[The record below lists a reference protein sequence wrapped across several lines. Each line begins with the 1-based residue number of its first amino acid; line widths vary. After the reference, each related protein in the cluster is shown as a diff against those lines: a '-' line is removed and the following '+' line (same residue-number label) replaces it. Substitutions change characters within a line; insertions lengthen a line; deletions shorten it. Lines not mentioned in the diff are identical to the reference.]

1 MKNLP
6 TVPKLFFK
14 KEEPTQQVM
23 TERDMM
29 RAFTKKWQDHL
40 NEVYEVMGE
49 DAKSLGYRID
59 GNYGGCHGMFNQD
72 TIQRSRIELKAV
84 L

>member
-6 TVPKLFFK
+6 AIPKSFFK
-14 KEEPTQQVM
+14 KEEPVQQVM
-23 TERDMM
+23 SERDMM
-29 RAFTKKWQDHL
+29 RAFTKKWQDYL

-49 DAKSLGYRID
+49 EAKQMGYLID
-59 GNYGGCHGMFNQD
+59 GNYGGSHGMLSN
-72 TIQRSRIELKAV
+72 TLQRSRIELKVV